1 MSAVAEAPM
10 VGTFDDRLARRNA
23 IVLAVTQALAGGNNI
38 VIHATTAIIGAM
50 IAPDRGLATLPI
62 SVYVVGLWLGTMPVG
77 MLARRY
83 GRRTAFQVGTLFG
96 VACGLINC
104 LSVLEGSFLL
114 FNLGAFCGGFY
125 AAGHQAY
132 RFAAA
137 DTASDA
143 FRPKAI
149 AWVLVGGIAAGILGP
164 QVVIFTKDLWPP
176 YLFAAT
182 FIAQSVFAVLAAC
195 VLMLVNIPKPP
206 RTAGRDGR
214 PMREILRQPR
224 FVVAIACGV
233 ASYAV
238 MNMMMTS
245 APLAMV
251 ECHHSVTDATLGI
264 QWHVM
269 AMYVPS
275 FITGGLIARFGV
287 ERIVGVGLALL
298 LLSAITGMSGT
309 TLWHFYTSLILLG
322 VGWNFGFIGATSMVT
337 ECHRSTERT
346 RVQAFN
352 DFVIFGT
359 MAVGSFASGKMLAL
373 FGWAFVNQVVVPV
386 VLVVAIILVWHVRTR
401 RRAA

>member
-1 MSAVAEAPM
+1 MSVVAEAPM
-10 VGTFDDRLARRNA
+10 VGGHDDRLARRNA

-50 IAPDRGLATLPI
+50 LAPDRGLATLPI
-62 SVYVVGLWLGTMPVG
+62 SVYVVGLWLGTLPVG
-77 MLARRY
+77 MLARRF
-83 GRRTAFQVGTLFG
+83 GRRAAFQIGTVFG

-104 LSVLEGSFLL
+104 LAVLEGSFLL

-125 AAGHQAY
+125 AAGHMAY

-137 DTASDA
+137 DTASEE

-149 AWVLVGGIAAGILGP
+149 SWVLVGGILAGVVGP

-182 FIAQSVFAVLAAC
+182 FIAQSLLALLAAG
-195 VLMLVNIPKPP
+195 VLMLVNIPRPP
-206 RTAGRDGR
+206 RTANGDGR
-214 PMREILRQPR
+214 SLAEILRQPR
-224 FVVAIACGV
+224 FVVAVACGV

-238 MNMMMTS
+238 MNMVMTA

-251 ECHHSVTDATLGI
+251 QCNHSVTDATLGI
-264 QWHVM
+264 QWHVI
-269 AMYVPS
+269 AMFAPS
-275 FITGGLIARFGV
+275 FITGNLITRFGV
-287 ERIVGVGLALL
+287 ERIVGVGLGLL
-298 LLSAITGMSGT
+298 ILSAGIGMAGL
-309 TLWHFYTSLILLG
+309 TLWHFYTALILLG

-337 ECHRSTERT
+337 QCHRPAERT

-352 DFVIFGT
+352 DFLVFGT

-373 FGWAFVNQVVVPV
+373 FGWAFVNQVTVPV
-386 VLVVAIILVWHVRTR
+386 VLVVAVILVWHVAAR
-401 RRAA
+401 RRAV